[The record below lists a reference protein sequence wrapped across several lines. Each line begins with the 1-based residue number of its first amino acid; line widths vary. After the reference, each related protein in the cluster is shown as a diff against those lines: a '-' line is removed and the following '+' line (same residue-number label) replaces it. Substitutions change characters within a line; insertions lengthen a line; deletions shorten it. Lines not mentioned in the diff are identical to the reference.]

1 MKKLITFLFIILT
14 IISFSKK
21 LIIFHAGSLTNVLKA
36 IAVEFEKDNPDVEV
50 QLMGSGSLVVARKIT
65 ELGQIADLAFVA
77 DYSIIPNFLYPQ
89 YANFNV
95 IFSNNSMVLAYTDN
109 SKYRKE
115 INKDNWYKII
125 FNKGVIFGHSNPDLD
140 PCGYRTLITMQLA
153 EKYYNLNG
161 LYKNF
166 LNSKNRMVLKKSIDL
181 IAYLEANEM
190 DYAFLYKSEA
200 FQHNLNYLEL
210 PEEINL
216 SSVKFEKNYK
226 KAFVE
231 VPGKSGEKT
240 RIYGKSINYS
250 FTIPQNANNKKDAI
264 NFIKFM
270 YSEKG
275 QKIFK
280 DKGMSLF
287 VNVDYPGNLPYNLKT
302 LWGY

>member
-1 MKKLITFLFIILT
+1 MKKIITFLFVILT

-21 LIIFHAGSLTNVLKA
+21 LIIFHAGSLTNVLKT
-36 IAVEFEKDNPDVEV
+36 IAVEFEKVNPVVEV
-50 QLMGSGSLVVARKIT
+50 QLMSSGSLVVARKIT

-77 DYSIIPNFLYPQ
+77 DYIIIPNFLYPK
-89 YANFNV
+89 YSNFNV

-109 SKYRKE
+109 SKYRKK

-125 FNKGVIFGHSNPDLD
+125 FDKNVIFGYSNPDLD

-161 LYKNF
+161 LYEKF
-166 LNSKNRMVLKKSIDL
+166 LNSKNRMILKKSIDL

-200 FQHNLNYLEL
+200 FQHDLNYIEL

-216 SSVKFEKNYK
+216 SSVKFEENYK

-231 VPGKSGEKT
+231 VPGKSGKKT

-250 FTIPQNANNKKDAI
+250 FTIPENANNKKDAI

-280 DKGMSLF
+280 EKGMNLF
-287 VNVDYPGNLPYNLKT
+287 VNVDNPKNLPSELKK